1 MIKVLFFASVRDQLG
16 VNELQLTSEDNLDLD
31 CLLTNLIKQGTVWEK
46 TLNTKALMMAVNQTM
61 VTSNCALKDHD
72 EVAFFP
78 VVTGG

>member
-16 VNELQLTSEDNLDLD
+16 VSELQVTNEDNIDLD
-31 CLLTNLIKQGTVWEK
+31 SLLANLIKQGHVWDK
-46 TLNTKALMMAVNQTM
+46 VLNTKSLMMAINQTM
-61 VTSNCALKDHD
+61 VTSNCLLKEGD

>member
-16 VNELQLTSEDNLDLD
+16 VNELEVASEANIDLD
-31 CLLTNLIKQGTVWEK
+31 DLLANLIKQGTVWEK
-46 TLNTKALMMAVNQTM
+46 TLNTKSLMMAVNQTM
-61 VTSNCALKDHD
+61 VTSNCVLKDND

>member
-16 VNELQLTSEDNLDLD
+16 VSELQVTNQDNTDLD
-31 CLLTNLIKQGTVWEK
+31 SLLANLIKQGTVWNK
-46 TLNTKALMMAVNQTM
+46 ALNTKSLMMAINQTM
-61 VTSNCALKDHD
+61 VSSNCALKDGD

>member
-1 MIKVLFFASVRDQLG
+1 MIKVLFFAGVRDQLG
-16 VNELQLTSEDNLDLD
+16 VNELQVTSEDNSDLD
-31 CLLTNLIKQGTVWEK
+31 SLLANLIKQGAVWEK

-61 VTSNCALKDHD
+61 VTSNCVLKDAD